1 MHYDYNWIMNANL
14 KYILSTLLL
23 SQIQFQYI
31 SFVISRLDL
40 MMKISFKKE
49 MLFSILLKNYSK
61 NIHIL
66 YNYI

>member
-1 MHYDYNWIMNANL
+1 MNANL